1 MKRVA
6 SLLAAV
12 AMLLTSAASLGS
24 VWWIADEPAASDI
37 FND

>member
-1 MKRVA
+1 MKKLA

-24 VWWIADEPAASDI
+24 VWWITDEPSASNL